1 MTRPSITRAALVLV
15 ALAGCG
21 GSVPEDS
28 RVHEA
33 DPVTLSAG
41 TLPAAPAGE
50 DTAAPRLLPPA
61 PSEPIAQLAPPPTE
75 AAAPVE
81 GVPITVRAGENL
93 VGIASVAGVSVE
105 EIVEANSLDA
115 RDPLHPGQALIIPL
129 EGDLAHAFSD
139 ARDFARADRLDRY
152 VSGRGGL
159 VGVEAHAVRT
169 GETAWGIARE
179 QAGVPVGPDGL
190 QPRHE
195 PGQPGHRPAREGT
208 GLRRLGRRH
217 GADLGAS
224 CGHRSRGVSED
235 RWSRPWVGVS
245 GRPGASTLWTSTLP
259 GASVHGAGDARG
271 TPLSRLSLDPSWRVC
286 VRAG

>member
-50 DTAAPRLLPPA
+50 DTAAPRLLTPA
-61 PSEPIAQLAPPPTE
+61 PSEPIAHLAPPPTE
-75 AAAPVE
+75 PAAPVE

-129 EGDLAHAFSD
+129 EGDLAHAFSE

-179 QAGVPVGPDGL
+179 QAGVPVWVLTAFNPD
-190 QPRHE
+190 
-195 PGQPGHRPAREGT
+195 T
-208 GLRRLGRRH
+208 
-217 GADLGAS
+217 
-224 CGHRSRGVSED
+224 
-235 RWSRPWVGVS
+235 
-245 GRPGASTLWTSTLP
+245 
-259 GASVHGAGDARG
+259 
-271 TPLSRLSLDPSWRVC
+271 SLDSLGIGQRVK
-286 VRAG
+286 VPVFADSVAAMEPTSEPAADIAPEG